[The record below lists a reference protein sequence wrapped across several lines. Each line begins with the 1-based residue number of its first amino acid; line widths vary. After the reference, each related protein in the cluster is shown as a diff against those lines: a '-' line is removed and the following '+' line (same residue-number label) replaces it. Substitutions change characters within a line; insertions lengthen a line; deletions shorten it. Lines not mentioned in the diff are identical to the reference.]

1 MGQTKEIDRTS
12 EVERVVE
19 KYLMKG
25 VTEVMSIKQAGG
37 LSSTPWLCFGDFNE
51 ILHPYEKSRGNER
64 QLSLITY
71 FREALRDCDLLDVGY
86 KGYPFT
92 WSNGRFG
99 PAFVEEKLARFVC
112 ISAWRDIFSDSTTT
126 NIDTWTSD
134 HCPVVMEITTA
145 LSRISRRVSS
155 EMNDLLKKP
164 FTTEEVVEALT
175 QMCPTKAPGPD
186 GLSVVFYQKHW
197 QTVKIVAKA
206 IANRFKHVLQKII
219 SPMQSA
225 FIPNRLITDN
235 IIVGY
240 ECLYKIRH
248 CKGRKKRLVALKL
261 DVSKAY
267 DRLEWTFLEQAMK
280 PLEFS
285 QNWVSL
291 IMRCISSV
299 SSSVAINGTH
309 KFFSVGGKEILIK
322 EAAQAIPAY
331 AKCRGGMGLRDF
343 SNFNQA
349 LVAKQGWRILQ
360 FPDSL
365 VTKILQARWRVGNGQ
380 SILIHKE
387 NWPPRPLTFKPVSK
401 PNLPADALAVELI
414 SEEHSS
420 NEWLIHRHF
429 FKMDAEAIVK
439 IPLPRRP
446 MKDEII
452 WHYDRKCKYT
462 VKSGYQIALS
472 LKFLASLTS
481 SAAAQNQWNIIW
493 LLTLPEKI
501 RISAW
506 RAAKN
511 LLPST
516 KNL

>member
-285 QNWVSL
+285 QNW
-291 IMRCISSV
+291 
-299 SSSVAINGTH
+299 
-309 KFFSVGGKEILIK
+309 
-322 EAAQAIPAY
+322 